1 MFLFLADDPM
11 NAGSGGQNFL
21 KRRASRTLGG
31 GSDSTSSSASSSVI
45 MTSSL
50 GLSKPHQ
57 SSSAKLRKI
66 QASNSNQQPGK
77 SLLREV
83 LKSFGQY
90 SACQQWE
97 TIVAFSVILVV
108 STVVIRHFIMDCN
121 SMSCDKD
128 SCNTWAPSSILT
140 EYLIPYLGQII
151 AVCHLGYRLRNVFRI
166 GSSEIFGI
174 VLVYVLAIFF
184 LFGFFFTSILGYH
197 YQVLTHSWHIVGLLI
212 DIPKVATLAHFVLC
226 ASHSNQISRIVAKG
240 MSVWAPLVL
249 LESFGKVL
257 LFGLCVVT
265 NVEQLVMSGYYAL
278 GFNVLNFFVFITVY
292 PAILS
297 LYFELTH
304 FKSNTNGNLTT
315 NKPMVEKLR
324 LYVESED
331 QSPVVHRVKIVGVAA
346 LAIFHLFWFWPF
358 DLTLPQ
364 GNVLSSSF
372 LTSLQLLLWCNVPKV
387 LILVVL
393 IYVTYKSVLADS
405 MIDSAESLQ
414 SLITFINRQVIDND
428 YVDTDENGA
437 ETSSSRSENETV
449 SSSTDE
455 GIATG
460 TDACRTNL
468 SNQNSSSSK
477 LKQNNKRPEDCS
489 SSDSWSEISMYKYNN
504 SGMRC
509 LKDLPLELNS
519 SSRSNSNNQDNPK
532 TSQRRHTRSNTIT
545 EAPSTPRTL
554 DLCREI
560 LKSDPEGL
568 TDEEV
573 MLLIDSKDIRS
584 HALEKIL
591 DDHLR
596 GVEVRRKYLLKQEH
610 MRHMTSQG
618 GLDSLPYLE
627 YDYKLVM
634 GACAESVIGYM
645 TIPCGTVGPLLLDGK
660 KYTVPMA
667 TTEGCLIAST
677 NRGCSALNQ
686 AGGVISHLSQDAMT
700 RAPILEF
707 PGIAQAGEAKEWM
720 ETPENFAN
728 MKKWFESTSRFAKLL
743 KIEVAM
749 ASKQLHVRFVAS
761 TGDAMG
767 MNMIS
772 KATEHT
778 LKEVSCIFPDMQV
791 ISLSGN
797 MCTDKKPSAINW
809 TRGRGKTVVCEAR
822 IPAYIIEKTLKT
834 STERLV
840 HTHINKN
847 YIGSA
852 LAGSIGGFNAHSAN
866 IVTAIFIATGQD
878 VAQTVGSSNCLTVME
893 PDGFDKRDLYMSVT
907 MPSIEVGTVGGGTV
921 LAAQKS
927 CLNMLGVQ
935 GSHADQPGQNAKTLA
950 RVIAATVLAGEL
962 SLMSALTEGHLVK
975 SHLRHNRSSAT
986 VPALAN
992 SAGQPAMTDVVSADQ
1007 QNSVA
1012 RGLELKRT

>member
-1 MFLFLADDPM
+1 MPFLADDPM

-31 GSDSTSSSASSSVI
+31 SDSTSSSAASSVI
-45 MTSSL
+45 MTKL
-50 GLSKPHQ
+50 NQ
-57 SSSAKLRKI
+57 SQAKLRKI
-66 QASNSNQQPGK
+66 ASNSNQQPK

-249 LESFGKVL
+249 LESFGKIL

-304 FKSNTNGNLTT
+304 FKSANGNLTT

-358 DLTLPQ
+358 TLPQ
-364 GNVLSSSF
+364 ESSL

-405 MIDSAESLQ
+405 MIDSAESLH
-414 SLITFINRQVIDND
+414 SLITFINRQVNDND

-437 ETSSSRSENETV
+437 ETSSSRSENETI

-455 GIATG
+455 GIQSG
-460 TDACRTNL
+460 VPTNQ
-468 SNQNSSSSK
+468 SKSSMKKNNSSK
-477 LKQNNKRPEDCS
+477 GGPEQDCS

-519 SSRSNSNNQDNPK
+519 NRNNDNLSSRRQ
-532 TSQRRHTRSNTIT
+532 THTRSSTIT
-545 EAPSTPRTL
+545 EAFKEPRNL

-560 LKSDPEGL
+560 LKTNPEEL

-596 GVEVRRKYLLKQEH
+596 GVEVRRKYLLKQDH
-610 MRHMTSQG
+610 MKHMTS
-618 GLDSLPYLE
+618 GLDNLPYLE
-627 YDYKLVM
+627 YDYKSVM

-686 AGGVISHLSQDAMT
+686 AGGVTSYLDKDAMT

-707 PGIAQAGEAKEWM
+707 PGIEQAGEAKEWM
-720 ETPENFAN
+720 EKNIGN
-728 MKKWFESTSRFAKLL
+728 MRKWFESTSRFAKLID
-743 KIEVAM
+743 IEVTM
-749 ASKQLHVRFVAS
+749 ASRQLYVRFVAS

-809 TRGRGKTVVCEAR
+809 TRGRGKKVVCEAT
-822 IPAYIIEKTLKT
+822 IPASIIGKNFISLQ
-834 STERLV
+834 LV
-840 HTHINKN
+840 NSTHISISLQNNNKL
-847 YIGSA
+847 YA
-852 LAGSIGGFNAHSAN
+852 L
-866 IVTAIFIATGQD
+866 
-878 VAQTVGSSNCLTVME
+878 
-893 PDGFDKRDLYMSVT
+893 
-907 MPSIEVGTVGGGTV
+907 
-921 LAAQKS
+921 
-927 CLNMLGVQ
+927 
-935 GSHADQPGQNAKTLA
+935 
-950 RVIAATVLAGEL
+950 
-962 SLMSALTEGHLVK
+962 
-975 SHLRHNRSSAT
+975 
-986 VPALAN
+986 
-992 SAGQPAMTDVVSADQ
+992 
-1007 QNSVA
+1007 
-1012 RGLELKRT
+1012 

>member
-1 MFLFLADDPM
+1 M
-11 NAGSGGQNFL
+11 NAGSPGQNFL

-31 GSDSTSSSASSSVI
+31 SDSTSSSAASSVI
-45 MTSSL
+45 MTSSS
-50 GLSKPHQ
+50 LSKPHQ
-57 SSSAKLRKI
+57 SSSKLRKI
-66 QASNSNQQPGK
+66 GSACQQPK

-121 SMSCDKD
+121 SMQSCDKD

-226 ASHSNQISRIVAKG
+226 ASHTNQISRIVAKG

-249 LESFGKVL
+249 LESIGKIL

-304 FKSNTNGNLTT
+304 FKNTTSNNHLSSL

-358 DLTLPQ
+358 YLPHQ
-364 GNVLSSSF
+364 SSSF
-372 LTSLQLLLWCNVPKV
+372 LTSLQLLVWCNVPKV

-393 IYVTYKSVLADS
+393 GYMTYKSVLADS

-414 SLITFINRQVIDND
+414 SLITFINRQINDND

-437 ETSSSRSENETV
+437 ETSSSRSENETI

-455 GIATG
+455 GISTSAEKP
-460 TDACRTNL
+460 DALKAN
-468 SNQNSSSSK
+468 K
-477 LKQNNKRPEDCS
+477 LGKKRDDS
-489 SSDSWSEISMYKYNN
+489 SSDSWSEISLYKYNN

-509 LKDLPLELNS
+509 LKEPPLELS
-519 SSRSNSNNQDNPK
+519 TSARSTTNEPPAKLN
-532 TSQRRHTRSNTIT
+532 TRSNDLIT
-545 EAPSTPRTL
+545 TNQEPRSL

-560 LKSDPEGL
+560 LKTDPPAL

-573 MLLIDSKDIRS
+573 MLLIDSKDIKS
-584 HALEKIL
+584 YDLEKIL
-591 DDHLR
+591 DNPLR
-596 GVEVRRKYLLKQEH
+596 GVEVRRKYLLKQDHLKHISNLEA
-610 MRHMTSQG
+610 
-618 GLDSLPYLE
+618 LPYLD

-645 TIPCGTVGPLLLDGK
+645 TIPCGTVGPLKLDGK
-660 KYTVPMA
+660 VYTVPMA

-686 AGGVISHLSQDAMT
+686 AGGVTSYIDKDAMT

-707 PGIAQAGEAKEWM
+707 SGIVQASEAKEWM
-720 ETPENFAN
+720 ETPENFEQ
-728 MKKWFESTSRFAKLL
+728 MKHWFESTSRFAKL
-743 KIEVAM
+743 KGVEVKM
-749 ASKQLHVRFVAS
+749 ASKTLYVRFVAS

-809 TRGRGKTVVCEAR
+809 TQGRGKSVSCEAT
-822 IPAYIIEKTLKT
+822 IPAHVIEKTLKT
-834 STERLV
+834 TTERLV
-840 HTHINKN
+840 NNHIKKN

-852 LAGSIGGFNAHSAN
+852 MAGSIGGFNAHAAN

-878 VAQTVGSSNCLTVME
+878 VAQTVEGSNCLTKME
-893 PDGFDKRDLYMSVT
+893 GCGLDNRDLYISVT

-921 LAAQKS
+921 LPAQKS

-935 GSHADQPGQNAKTLA
+935 GSHADQPGQNARTLA

-986 VPALAN
+986 VAALA
-992 SAGQPAMTDVVSADQ
+992 SPTGTMTDVVSAAQ
-1007 QNSVA
+1007 TSVP